1 MCPLQKPIFLFTRGN
16 IFLRQLDSEYR
27 VLAVR
32 CQIWD
37 SLNYEAAGAC
47 LDKREFFS
55 VFQQANGADFAVDA
69 GNDRLATVRPAK
81 NMQIQTVFFRRAFA
95 DDRFDRFW
103 CCSGRIHRRSV
114 CPQPLTKLRKDVLF
128 AIANRSLRRWTDIQ
142 QKVPTVRC
150 LNDQMCKMLKA
161 TYAAQTITKERNETS
176 RMY

>member
-32 CQIWD
+32 RQIWD

-81 NMQIQTVFFRRAFA
+81 NMQIQTVFFAVHSPTI
-95 DDRFDRFW
+95 DLID
-103 CCSGRIHRRSV
+103 SGAAAVAYTDAPFVRSH
-114 CPQPLTKLRKDVLF
+114 
-128 AIANRSLRRWTDIQ
+128 
-142 QKVPTVRC
+142 
-150 LNDQMCKMLKA
+150 
-161 TYAAQTITKERNETS
+161 
-176 RMY
+176 